1 MSELPPMLILQA
13 RAEALA
19 ILFAAGE
26 ITLGE
31 ALAPLE
37 QYVDASGLLEDFGR
51 DAVDRVIVEPF
62 EPFLLIPG
70 V

>member
-1 MSELPPMLILQA
+1 MSEVPPMLILQA
-13 RAEALA
+13 RAEARA
-19 ILFAAGE
+19 VLFAAGE
-26 ITLGE
+26 LTLGE
-31 ALAPLE
+31 AFGPLE
-37 QYVDASGLLEDFGR
+37 DYAVESGLLDDFGR